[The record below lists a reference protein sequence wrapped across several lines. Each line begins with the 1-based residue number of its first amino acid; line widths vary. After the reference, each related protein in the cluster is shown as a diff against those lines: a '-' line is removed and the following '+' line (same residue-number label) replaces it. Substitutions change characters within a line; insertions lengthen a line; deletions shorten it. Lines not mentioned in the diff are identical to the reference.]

1 MKCAACGSEALVEG
15 RVQGDDGSSPSFY
28 PSDMPLLRR
37 MFGIGGRGIRAYG
50 CVHCGHLQLTVD
62 FREDDRAR
70 HAEFEG
76 EQPGVLER
84 INAEPEGREAD

>member
-15 RVQGDDGSSPSFY
+15 RIQGNDGSTPSFY
-28 PSDMPLLRR
+28 PSDAPLLRR
-37 MFGIGGRGIRAYG
+37 MFAIGGRGIRAYG
-50 CVHCGHLQLTVD
+50 CVHCGHLQLAVD
-62 FREDDRAR
+62 FREEDRER

-84 INAEPEGREAD
+84 INAEGREEG